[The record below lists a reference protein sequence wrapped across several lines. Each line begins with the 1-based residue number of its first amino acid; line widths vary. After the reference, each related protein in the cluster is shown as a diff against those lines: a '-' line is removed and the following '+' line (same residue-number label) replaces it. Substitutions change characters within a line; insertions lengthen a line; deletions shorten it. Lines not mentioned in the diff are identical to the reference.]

1 MGWVQ
6 KFPALSVVRFFTV
19 GCSIVAAVVALSYK
33 AEVVKYEGRR
43 KKNRKSEGGELL
55 KYLLPRQSLD
65 TTVTQADAQMLA
77 ASMYALQLQHQLDT
91 WMNFFSN
98 HLLQATSELMKRW
111 YTPSS
116 CSAILVA

>member
-1 MGWVQ
+1 M
-6 KFPALSVVRFFTV
+6 K
-19 GCSIVAAVVALSYK
+19 K
-33 AEVVKYEGRR
+33 EGRR
-43 KKNRKSEGGELL
+43 TESLKAANSF
-55 KYLLPRQSLD
+55 KYLLLRASLG
-65 TTVTQADAQMLA
+65 TTVTQADAHTLA
-77 ASMYALQLQHQLDT
+77 ASMHALQLQHELDT